1 MELKTKRLI
10 LRPWREED
18 AERLYRL
25 CRAPEIG
32 AGAGFP
38 PHESPDMSRAVIRD
52 VLSQPETY
60 AVVNR
65 RSGEVIGSASL
76 MLSLE
81 GSESKRPGDAEVG
94 YWIGREYWG
103 WGFATEALGA
113 LVRHAGEDLGLRR
126 LWGVI
131 FPGNI
136 GSRRVLEKA
145 GFTLDHREDT
155 YVAQLGLT
163 RETLYF
169 CRPAQ
174 DTAGG
179 RDRTTACRKTAGNRP
194 RHEAESHPTK

>member
-10 LRPWREED
+10 LRPWRDED
-18 AERLYRL
+18 TERLYRL
-25 CRAPEIG
+25 CRVPEIG

-38 PHESPDMSRAVIRD
+38 PHESPDMSRAVIRN
-52 VLSQPETY
+52 VLSQPENY
-60 AVVNR
+60 AAVNR
-65 RSGEVIGSASL
+65 RTGEVIGSASL
-76 MLSLE
+76 ILSLE
-81 GSESKRPGDAEVG
+81 GSDCKRPGDAEVG

-131 FPGNI
+131 FPDNI
-136 GSRRVLEKA
+136 GSRHVLEKA

-155 YVAQLGLT
+155 YVAQCGTL

-169 CRPAQ
+169 CRPVQ
-174 DTAGG
+174 GG
-179 RDRTTACRKTAGNRP
+179 A
-194 RHEAESHPTK
+194 EAD